1 MTQQERNGLNEAA
14 EISAHAA
21 GAVRGAI
28 KTGKMVSGAA
38 KGAAAAG
45 PYGAAAAALWTHRK
59 AVAAIIAG
67 LLVLPVLFI
76 MLLPSLIFGGL
87 TKAGVEG
94 SPDTPILNDNAAIVE
109 NINQISQAISDLL
122 EEGQEDVRA
131 RIDADFTA
139 SGTDQK
145 EIINP
150 YESPPTYN
158 ANRFIAMYCAAKNQ
172 DYTSISLK
180 DMEDVIRKAKDALY
194 TFTSTEESRTTT
206 VTETNTDS
214 KTGKVTV
221 TETEVTE
228 IWKIYTIVYNGEA
241 YFEDKIFALS
251 DEQKGLAENYAQN
264 LSVFLG
270 DGMMQG
276 LLPAESAGLVS
287 LGDIRFSDGATQV
300 VYYNQLDKRYA
311 SKPYGTDNIG
321 TYGCGPTCMAM
332 VVSSLTNETVDPVE
346 MARWAYE
353 NGYWGSRS
361 GSYHSLIPGAA
372 KAWGLPVQGCG
383 KTEGQR
389 IVDGTQYKRFAQYFL
404 DRGMI
409 GFEFNGKVYSICI
422 TEAICFP
429 QALAATAPVFKRLQ
443 LGTVAKATVIDIG
456 GFTADYLSLR
466 YGAADWASCDSLEN
480 GVITLY
486 NRLLSKI
493 RADHDLLLEETDID
507 SILTGCST
515 EYGSEIQT
523 LVERGAE
530 SFVADLFRTLRER
543 KIELRTGKVIF
554 VGGGSLLLRKQ
565 IEKSGKVGTAIFVE
579 EIGANAAGYG
589 LLYAATKTSR

>member
-1 MTQQERNGLNEAA
+1 MWVIQAA
-14 EISAHAA
+14 LCWQKRCWP
-21 GAVRGAI
+21 RGASLPPVASLDAVEAVMQ
-28 KTGKMVSGAA
+28 GEPEAPV
-38 KGAAAAG
+38 
-45 PYGAAAAALWTHRK
+45 AAAALWTHRK

-94 SPDTPILNDNAAIVE
+94 SPDKPILNDNAAIVE

-131 RIDADFTA
+131 RIDTDFTA
-139 SGTDQK
+139 SGADQK

-150 YESPPTYN
+150 YESSPAYN

-172 DYTSISLK
+172 DYASISLK
-180 DMEDVIRKAKDALY
+180 DMETLIRKAKDALY
-194 TFTSTEESRTTT
+194 TFTSTEEPRTTT
-206 VTETNTDS
+206 VTETNTDP

-276 LLPAESAGLVS
+276 LLPAESTGLVS

-311 SKPYGTDNIG
+311 HKPYGTDDIG

-332 VVSSLTNETVDPVE
+332 VVSSLTSETVDPVE

-353 NGYWGSRS
+353 NGYWCSRS

-372 KAWGLPVQGCG
+372 KEWGLPVQGCG

-389 IVDGTQYKRFAQYFL
+389 IVD
-404 DRGMI
+404 
-409 GFEFNGKVYSICI
+409 
-422 TEAICFP
+422 
-429 QALAATAPVFKRLQ
+429 ALSRKAGGGNHAERSFHQ
-443 LGTVAKATVIDIG
+443 L
-456 GFTADYLSLR
+456 
-466 YGAADWASCDSLEN
+466 
-480 GVITLY
+480 
-486 NRLLSKI
+486 
-493 RADHDLLLEETDID
+493 
-507 SILTGCST
+507 
-515 EYGSEIQT
+515 
-523 LVERGAE
+523 
-530 SFVADLFRTLRER
+530 RTLHRAARCGER
-543 KIELRTGKVIF
+543 KDTGGRPCQLYPKPT
-554 VGGGSLLLRKQ
+554 GMGSVYHP
-565 IEKSGKVGTAIFVE
+565 E
-579 EIGANAAGYG
+579 
-589 LLYAATKTSR
+589 

>member
-1 MTQQERNGLNEAA
+1 MTQQERSGLNEAA

-28 KTGKMVSGAA
+28 KTGKAVSGAA
-38 KGAAAAG
+38 KGTAAAG

-131 RIDADFTA
+131 RIDTDFTA
-139 SGTDQK
+139 SGANQK

-150 YESPPTYN
+150 YESSPAYN

-172 DYTSISLK
+172 DYASISLK

-206 VTETNTDS
+206 VTETNTDP

-251 DEQKGLAENYAQN
+251 NEQKGLAENYAQN

-276 LLPAESAGLVS
+276 LLPAESTGLVS

-311 SKPYGTDNIG
+311 SKPYGTDDIG

-332 VVSSLTNETVDPVE
+332 VVSSLTSETVDPVE
-346 MARWAYE
+346 MACWAYE
-353 NGYWGSRS
+353 NGYWCSRS

-372 KAWGLPVQGCG
+372 KEWGLPVQGCG

-389 IVDGTQYKRFAQYFL
+389 IVDALSQGKLVVAIMLKGHFTSSGHFIVL
-404 DRGMI
+404 RGV
-409 GFEFNGKVYSICI
+409 ENGK
-422 TEAICFP
+422 
-429 QALAATAPVFKRLQ
+429 
-443 LGTVAKATVIDIG
+443 
-456 GFTADYLSLR
+456 
-466 YGAADWASCDSLEN
+466 
-480 GVITLY
+480 
-486 NRLLSKI
+486 
-493 RADHDLLLEETDID
+493 
-507 SILTGCST
+507 IL
-515 EYGSEIQT
+515 
-523 LVERGAE
+523 
-530 SFVADLFRTLRER
+530 VADPANYTRSQQAWDLSIILNEASGRA
-543 KIELRTGKVIF
+543 GA
-554 VGGGSLLLRKQ
+554 GGPFW
-565 IEKSGKVGTAIFVE
+565 I
-579 EIGANAAGYG
+579 IG
-589 LLYAATKTSR
+589 

>member
-1 MTQQERNGLNEAA
+1 MTQQERSGLNEAA
-14 EISAHAA
+14 EISAHAG

-28 KTGKMVSGAA
+28 KTGKAVSGAA

-59 AVAAIIAG
+59 AVAVIIAG

-94 SPDTPILNDNAAIVE
+94 SPDTPIFNDNAAIVE

-131 RIDADFTA
+131 RIDTDFTA
-139 SGTDQK
+139 SGADQK

-150 YESPPTYN
+150 YESSPTYN

-172 DYTSISLK
+172 DYASISLK

-206 VTETNTDS
+206 VTETNTDP

-221 TETEVTE
+221 TQTEVTE

-276 LLPAESAGLVS
+276 LLPAESTGLVS

-311 SKPYGTDNIG
+311 SKPYGTDDIG
-321 TYGCGPTCMAM
+321 TYGCGPTCMAI
-332 VVSSLTNETVDPVE
+332 VVSSLTNMTVGPVE
-346 MARWAYE
+346 MALCAYE
-353 NGYWGSRS
+353 NGYW
-361 GSYHSLIPGAA
+361 
-372 KAWGLPVQGCG
+372 
-383 KTEGQR
+383 
-389 IVDGTQYKRFAQYFL
+389 
-404 DRGMI
+404 
-409 GFEFNGKVYSICI
+409 
-422 TEAICFP
+422 
-429 QALAATAPVFKRLQ
+429 
-443 LGTVAKATVIDIG
+443 
-456 GFTADYLSLR
+456 
-466 YGAADWASCDSLEN
+466 
-480 GVITLY
+480 
-486 NRLLSKI
+486 
-493 RADHDLLLEETDID
+493 
-507 SILTGCST
+507 CS
-515 EYGSEIQT
+515 
-523 LVERGAE
+523 
-530 SFVADLFRTLRER
+530 
-543 KIELRTGKVIF
+543 
-554 VGGGSLLLRKQ
+554 
-565 IEKSGKVGTAIFVE
+565 
-579 EIGANAAGYG
+579 
-589 LLYAATKTSR
+589 

>member
-1 MTQQERNGLNEAA
+1 MIQQERSGLNETA

-28 KTGKMVSGAA
+28 KTGKMVSSAA

-45 PYGAAAAALWTHRK
+45 PYGAAAAALWTRRK

-67 LLVLPVLFI
+67 VLVLPVLFI

-94 SPDTPILNDNAAIVE
+94 SPDTPILNDNAAVVE

-122 EEGQEDVRA
+122 EEGQEDVRT

-139 SGTDQK
+139 SGADQK

-150 YESPPTYN
+150 YESSPAYN

-180 DMEDVIRKAKDALY
+180 DMEDIIRKAKDALY

-206 VTETNTDS
+206 VTETNTDP

-251 DEQKGLAENYAQN
+251 DEQKELAENYTQN

-276 LLPAESAGLVS
+276 LLPAESADLVS

-311 SKPYGTDNIG
+311 SKPYGTDDIG

-346 MARWAYE
+346 MAHWAYE
-353 NGYWGSRS
+353 NGYWCSKS

-372 KAWGLPVQGCG
+372 KAWGLLVQGCG

-389 IVDGTQYKRFAQYFL
+389 IVDALSQGKLVVAIMLKGHFTSSGHFIVL
-404 DRGMI
+404 RGV
-409 GFEFNGKVYSICI
+409 ENGK
-422 TEAICFP
+422 
-429 QALAATAPVFKRLQ
+429 
-443 LGTVAKATVIDIG
+443 
-456 GFTADYLSLR
+456 
-466 YGAADWASCDSLEN
+466 
-480 GVITLY
+480 
-486 NRLLSKI
+486 
-493 RADHDLLLEETDID
+493 
-507 SILTGCST
+507 IL
-515 EYGSEIQT
+515 
-523 LVERGAE
+523 
-530 SFVADLFRTLRER
+530 VADPASYTRSQQTWDLSIILNEASGRA
-543 KIELRTGKVIF
+543 GA
-554 VGGGSLLLRKQ
+554 GGPFW
-565 IEKSGKVGTAIFVE
+565 I
-579 EIGANAAGYG
+579 IG
-589 LLYAATKTSR
+589 

>member
-1 MTQQERNGLNEAA
+1 MTQQERSGLNEAA

-28 KTGKMVSGAA
+28 KTGKAVSGAA
-38 KGAAAAG
+38 KGTAAAG

-131 RIDADFTA
+131 RIDTDFTA
-139 SGTDQK
+139 SGADQK
-145 EIINP
+145 EIINS
-150 YESPPTYN
+150 YESSPAYN

-172 DYTSISLK
+172 DYASISLK

-206 VTETNTDS
+206 VTETNTDP

-276 LLPAESAGLVS
+276 LLPAESTGLVS

-311 SKPYGTDNIG
+311 SKPYGTDDIG

-332 VVSSLTNETVDPVE
+332 VVSSLTSETVDPVE
-346 MARWAYE
+346 MACWAYE
-353 NGYWGSRS
+353 NGYWCSRS

-372 KAWGLPVQGCG
+372 KEWGLPVQGCG

-389 IVDGTQYKRFAQYFL
+389 IVDALSQGKLVVAIMLKGHFTSSGHFIVL
-404 DRGMI
+404 RGV
-409 GFEFNGKVYSICI
+409 ENGK
-422 TEAICFP
+422 
-429 QALAATAPVFKRLQ
+429 
-443 LGTVAKATVIDIG
+443 
-456 GFTADYLSLR
+456 
-466 YGAADWASCDSLEN
+466 
-480 GVITLY
+480 
-486 NRLLSKI
+486 
-493 RADHDLLLEETDID
+493 
-507 SILTGCST
+507 IL
-515 EYGSEIQT
+515 
-523 LVERGAE
+523 
-530 SFVADLFRTLRER
+530 VADPANYTRSQQAWDLSIILNEASGRA
-543 KIELRTGKVIF
+543 GA
-554 VGGGSLLLRKQ
+554 GGPFW
-565 IEKSGKVGTAIFVE
+565 I
-579 EIGANAAGYG
+579 IG
-589 LLYAATKTSR
+589 

>member
-1 MTQQERNGLNEAA
+1 MAQQERSGLNEAA

-28 KTGKMVSGAA
+28 KTGKAVSGAA
-38 KGAAAAG
+38 KGTTAAG
-45 PYGAAAAALWTHRK
+45 PYGTAAAALWTHRK
-59 AVAAIIAG
+59 AVVAIIAG
-67 LLVLPVLFI
+67 LLAIPVLFI

-87 TKAGVEG
+87 TQAGSEG
-94 SPDTPILNDNAAIVE
+94 NPDSPILNDNAAIVE

-131 RIDADFTA
+131 RIEADFAA
-139 SGTDQK
+139 SSADQK

-150 YESPPTYN
+150 YESSPAYN
-158 ANRFIAMYCAAKNQ
+158 ANRFIAMYCAAKDQ
-172 DYTSISLK
+172 DYASISLK
-180 DMEDVIRKAKDALY
+180 DMEALIRKAKDALY
-194 TFTSTEESRTTT
+194 TFTSTEEPRTTT
-206 VTETNTDS
+206 VTDTTIDE

-221 TETEVTE
+221 TET
-228 IWKIYTIVYNGEA
+228 GEA

-251 DEQKGLAENYAQN
+251 DEQKELAENYAQN

-276 LLPAESAGLVS
+276 LLPAESADLVS

-311 SKPYGTDNIG
+311 SKPYGTDDIG

-353 NGYWGSRS
+353 NGYWCSKS

-389 IVDGTQYKRFAQYFL
+389 IVDALSQGKLVVAIMLKGHFTSSGHFIVL
-404 DRGMI
+404 RGV
-409 GFEFNGKVYSICI
+409 ENGK
-422 TEAICFP
+422 
-429 QALAATAPVFKRLQ
+429 
-443 LGTVAKATVIDIG
+443 
-456 GFTADYLSLR
+456 
-466 YGAADWASCDSLEN
+466 
-480 GVITLY
+480 
-486 NRLLSKI
+486 
-493 RADHDLLLEETDID
+493 
-507 SILTGCST
+507 IL
-515 EYGSEIQT
+515 
-523 LVERGAE
+523 
-530 SFVADLFRTLRER
+530 VADPASYTRSQQTWDLSIILNEASGRA
-543 KIELRTGKVIF
+543 GA
-554 VGGGSLLLRKQ
+554 GGPFW
-565 IEKSGKVGTAIFVE
+565 I
-579 EIGANAAGYG
+579 IG
-589 LLYAATKTSR
+589 

>member
-1 MTQQERNGLNEAA
+1 MTQQERSGLNEAA

-28 KTGKMVSGAA
+28 KTGKAVSGAA
-38 KGAAAAG
+38 KGTAAAG

-131 RIDADFTA
+131 RIDTDFTA
-139 SGTDQK
+139 SGADQK

-150 YESPPTYN
+150 YESSPAYN

-172 DYTSISLK
+172 DYASISLK

-206 VTETNTDS
+206 VTETNTDP

-276 LLPAESAGLVS
+276 LLPAESTGLVS

-311 SKPYGTDNIG
+311 SKPYGTDDIG

-332 VVSSLTNETVDPVE
+332 VVSSLTSETVDPVE
-346 MARWAYE
+346 MAHWAYE
-353 NGYWGSRS
+353 NGYWCSRS

-389 IVDGTQYKRFAQYFL
+389 IVDALSQGKLVVAIMLKGHFTSSGHFIVL
-404 DRGMI
+404 RGV
-409 GFEFNGKVYSICI
+409 ENGK
-422 TEAICFP
+422 
-429 QALAATAPVFKRLQ
+429 
-443 LGTVAKATVIDIG
+443 
-456 GFTADYLSLR
+456 
-466 YGAADWASCDSLEN
+466 
-480 GVITLY
+480 
-486 NRLLSKI
+486 
-493 RADHDLLLEETDID
+493 
-507 SILTGCST
+507 IL
-515 EYGSEIQT
+515 
-523 LVERGAE
+523 
-530 SFVADLFRTLRER
+530 VADPANYTRSQQAWDLSIILNEASGRA
-543 KIELRTGKVIF
+543 GA
-554 VGGGSLLLRKQ
+554 GGPFW
-565 IEKSGKVGTAIFVE
+565 I
-579 EIGANAAGYG
+579 IG
-589 LLYAATKTSR
+589 

>member
-14 EISAHAA
+14 EISVHAA

-28 KTGKMVSGAA
+28 KTGKAVSGAA

-131 RIDADFTA
+131 RIDTDLTA
-139 SGTDQK
+139 SGADQK

-150 YESPPTYN
+150 YESSPTYN

-172 DYTSISLK
+172 DYASISLK

-206 VTETNTDS
+206 VTETNTDP

-311 SKPYGTDNIG
+311 HKPYGTDDIG

-332 VVSSLTNETVDPVE
+332 VVSSLTNEMVDPGE

-353 NGYWGSRS
+353 NGYWCSRS

-389 IVDGTQYKRFAQYFL
+389 IVDALSQGKLVVAIMLKGHFTSSGHFIVL
-404 DRGMI
+404 RGV
-409 GFEFNGKVYSICI
+409 ENGK
-422 TEAICFP
+422 
-429 QALAATAPVFKRLQ
+429 
-443 LGTVAKATVIDIG
+443 
-456 GFTADYLSLR
+456 
-466 YGAADWASCDSLEN
+466 
-480 GVITLY
+480 
-486 NRLLSKI
+486 
-493 RADHDLLLEETDID
+493 
-507 SILTGCST
+507 IL
-515 EYGSEIQT
+515 
-523 LVERGAE
+523 
-530 SFVADLFRTLRER
+530 VADPANYTRSQQAWDLAIILNEASGRA
-543 KIELRTGKVIF
+543 GA
-554 VGGGSLLLRKQ
+554 GGPFW
-565 IEKSGKVGTAIFVE
+565 I
-579 EIGANAAGYG
+579 IG
-589 LLYAATKTSR
+589 

>member
-1 MTQQERNGLNEAA
+1 MTQQERSGLNEAA

-28 KTGKMVSGAA
+28 KTGKAVSGAA

-59 AVAAIIAG
+59 AVVAIIAG
-67 LLVLPVLFI
+67 LLAIPVLFI

-131 RIDADFTA
+131 RIDTDFTA
-139 SGTDQK
+139 SGADQK

-150 YESPPTYN
+150 YESSPTYN

-172 DYTSISLK
+172 DYASISLK

-206 VTETNTDS
+206 VTETNTDP

-311 SKPYGTDNIG
+311 HKPYGTDDIG

-346 MARWAYE
+346 MAHWAYE
-353 NGYWGSRS
+353 NGYWCSRS
-361 GSYHSLIPGAA
+361 GSYHSLIPSAA

-389 IVDGTQYKRFAQYFL
+389 IVDALSQGKLVVAIMLKGHFTSSGHFIVL
-404 DRGMI
+404 RGV
-409 GFEFNGKVYSICI
+409 ENGK
-422 TEAICFP
+422 
-429 QALAATAPVFKRLQ
+429 
-443 LGTVAKATVIDIG
+443 
-456 GFTADYLSLR
+456 
-466 YGAADWASCDSLEN
+466 
-480 GVITLY
+480 
-486 NRLLSKI
+486 
-493 RADHDLLLEETDID
+493 
-507 SILTGCST
+507 IL
-515 EYGSEIQT
+515 
-523 LVERGAE
+523 
-530 SFVADLFRTLRER
+530 VADPANYTRSQQAWDLAIILNEASGRA
-543 KIELRTGKVIF
+543 GA
-554 VGGGSLLLRKQ
+554 GGPFW
-565 IEKSGKVGTAIFVE
+565 I
-579 EIGANAAGYG
+579 IG
-589 LLYAATKTSR
+589 

>member
-1 MTQQERNGLNEAA
+1 MTQQERSGLNEAA

-28 KTGKMVSGAA
+28 KTGKAVSGAA
-38 KGAAAAG
+38 KGTAAAG

-131 RIDADFTA
+131 RIDTDFTA
-139 SGTDQK
+139 SGADQK
-145 EIINP
+145 EIINS
-150 YESPPTYN
+150 YESSPAYN

-172 DYTSISLK
+172 DYASISLK

-206 VTETNTDS
+206 VTETNTDP

-276 LLPAESAGLVS
+276 LLPAESTGLVS
-287 LGDIRFSDGATQV
+287 LGDIRFSDGAMQV

-311 SKPYGTDNIG
+311 HKPYGTDDIG

-332 VVSSLTNETVDPVE
+332 VVSSLTSETVDPVE
-346 MARWAYE
+346 MACWAYE
-353 NGYWGSRS
+353 NGYWCSRS

-372 KAWGLPVQGCG
+372 KEWGLPVQGCG

-389 IVDGTQYKRFAQYFL
+389 IVDALSQGKLVVAIMLKGHFTSSGHFIVL
-404 DRGMI
+404 RGV
-409 GFEFNGKVYSICI
+409 ENGK
-422 TEAICFP
+422 
-429 QALAATAPVFKRLQ
+429 
-443 LGTVAKATVIDIG
+443 
-456 GFTADYLSLR
+456 
-466 YGAADWASCDSLEN
+466 
-480 GVITLY
+480 
-486 NRLLSKI
+486 
-493 RADHDLLLEETDID
+493 
-507 SILTGCST
+507 IL
-515 EYGSEIQT
+515 
-523 LVERGAE
+523 
-530 SFVADLFRTLRER
+530 VADPANYTRSQQAWDLSIILNEASGRA
-543 KIELRTGKVIF
+543 GA
-554 VGGGSLLLRKQ
+554 GGPFW
-565 IEKSGKVGTAIFVE
+565 I
-579 EIGANAAGYG
+579 IG
-589 LLYAATKTSR
+589 

>member
-1 MTQQERNGLNEAA
+1 MTQQERSGLNEAA
-14 EISAHAA
+14 EISAHAG

-131 RIDADFTA
+131 RIDTDFTA
-139 SGTDQK
+139 SGADQK

-150 YESPPTYN
+150 YESSPAYN

-172 DYTSISLK
+172 DYASISLK

-206 VTETNTDS
+206 VTETNTDP

-311 SKPYGTDNIG
+311 SKPYGTDDIG

-332 VVSSLTNETVDPVE
+332 VVSSLTSETVDPVE
-346 MARWAYE
+346 MACWAYE
-353 NGYWGSRS
+353 NGYWCSRS

-389 IVDGTQYKRFAQYFL
+389 IVDALSQGKLVVAIMLKGHFTSSGHFIVL
-404 DRGMI
+404 RGV
-409 GFEFNGKVYSICI
+409 ENGK
-422 TEAICFP
+422 
-429 QALAATAPVFKRLQ
+429 
-443 LGTVAKATVIDIG
+443 
-456 GFTADYLSLR
+456 
-466 YGAADWASCDSLEN
+466 
-480 GVITLY
+480 
-486 NRLLSKI
+486 
-493 RADHDLLLEETDID
+493 
-507 SILTGCST
+507 IL
-515 EYGSEIQT
+515 
-523 LVERGAE
+523 
-530 SFVADLFRTLRER
+530 VADPANYTRSQQAWDLSIILNEASGRA
-543 KIELRTGKVIF
+543 GA
-554 VGGGSLLLRKQ
+554 GGPFW
-565 IEKSGKVGTAIFVE
+565 I
-579 EIGANAAGYG
+579 IG
-589 LLYAATKTSR
+589 

>member
-1 MTQQERNGLNEAA
+1 MTQQERSGLNEAA

-59 AVAAIIAG
+59 AVVAIIAG
-67 LLVLPVLFI
+67 LLAIPVLFI

-139 SGTDQK
+139 SGADQK

-150 YESPPTYN
+150 YESSPTYN

-206 VTETNTDS
+206 VTETNTDP

-251 DEQKGLAENYAQN
+251 DEQKGLAENYTQN

-276 LLPAESAGLVS
+276 LLPAEFADLVS

-311 SKPYGTDNIG
+311 SKPYGTDDIG

-346 MARWAYE
+346 MAHWAYE
-353 NGYWGSRS
+353 NGYWCSKS

-372 KAWGLPVQGCG
+372 KAWGLLVQGCG

-389 IVDGTQYKRFAQYFL
+389 IVDALSQGKLVVAIMLKGHFTSSGHFIVL
-404 DRGMI
+404 RGV
-409 GFEFNGKVYSICI
+409 ENGK
-422 TEAICFP
+422 
-429 QALAATAPVFKRLQ
+429 
-443 LGTVAKATVIDIG
+443 
-456 GFTADYLSLR
+456 
-466 YGAADWASCDSLEN
+466 
-480 GVITLY
+480 
-486 NRLLSKI
+486 
-493 RADHDLLLEETDID
+493 
-507 SILTGCST
+507 IL
-515 EYGSEIQT
+515 
-523 LVERGAE
+523 
-530 SFVADLFRTLRER
+530 VADPANYTRSQQAWDLAIILNEASGRA
-543 KIELRTGKVIF
+543 GA
-554 VGGGSLLLRKQ
+554 GGPFW
-565 IEKSGKVGTAIFVE
+565 I
-579 EIGANAAGYG
+579 IG
-589 LLYAATKTSR
+589 

>member
-1 MTQQERNGLNEAA
+1 MTQQERSGLNEAA

-28 KTGKMVSGAA
+28 KTGKAVSGAA

-59 AVAAIIAG
+59 AVAAIVAG

-76 MLLPSLIFGGL
+76 MLLPSMIFGGL

-139 SGTDQK
+139 SGADQK

-150 YESPPTYN
+150 YESSPAYN

-172 DYTSISLK
+172 DYASISLK

-194 TFTSTEESRTTT
+194 TFTSTEEPRTTT
-206 VTETNTDS
+206 VTETNTDP

-276 LLPAESAGLVS
+276 LLPTESAGLVS

-311 SKPYGTDNIG
+311 HKPYGTDDIG

-332 VVSSLTNETVDPVE
+332 VVSSLTNETVDPAE

-353 NGYWGSRS
+353 NGYWCSRS

-389 IVDGTQYKRFAQYFL
+389 IVDALSQGKLVVAIMLKGHFTSSGHFIVL
-404 DRGMI
+404 RGV
-409 GFEFNGKVYSICI
+409 ENGK
-422 TEAICFP
+422 
-429 QALAATAPVFKRLQ
+429 
-443 LGTVAKATVIDIG
+443 
-456 GFTADYLSLR
+456 
-466 YGAADWASCDSLEN
+466 
-480 GVITLY
+480 
-486 NRLLSKI
+486 
-493 RADHDLLLEETDID
+493 
-507 SILTGCST
+507 IL
-515 EYGSEIQT
+515 
-523 LVERGAE
+523 
-530 SFVADLFRTLRER
+530 VADPANYTRSQQAWDLSIILNEAS
-543 KIELRTGKVIF
+543 GHAGA
-554 VGGGSLLLRKQ
+554 GGPFW
-565 IEKSGKVGTAIFVE
+565 I
-579 EIGANAAGYG
+579 IG
-589 LLYAATKTSR
+589 

>member
-1 MTQQERNGLNEAA
+1 MIQQERSGLNETA

-28 KTGKMVSGAA
+28 KTGKAVSGAA
-38 KGAAAAG
+38 KGASAAG
-45 PYGAAAAALWTHRK
+45 PYGAAAAALWTRRK

-94 SPDTPILNDNAAIVE
+94 SPDTPILNDNAAVVE

-139 SGTDQK
+139 SGADQK

-150 YESPPTYN
+150 YESSPTYN

-180 DMEDVIRKAKDALY
+180 DMEDIIRKAKDALY

-206 VTETNTDS
+206 VTETNTDP

-251 DEQKGLAENYAQN
+251 DEQKELAENYTQN

-276 LLPAESAGLVS
+276 LLPAESADLVS

-311 SKPYGTDNIG
+311 SKPYGTDDIG

-346 MARWAYE
+346 MAHWAYE
-353 NGYWGSRS
+353 NGYWCSKS

-372 KAWGLPVQGCG
+372 KAWGLLVQGCG

-389 IVDGTQYKRFAQYFL
+389 IVDALSQGKLVVAIMLKGHFTSSGHFIVL
-404 DRGMI
+404 RGV
-409 GFEFNGKVYSICI
+409 ENGK
-422 TEAICFP
+422 
-429 QALAATAPVFKRLQ
+429 
-443 LGTVAKATVIDIG
+443 
-456 GFTADYLSLR
+456 
-466 YGAADWASCDSLEN
+466 
-480 GVITLY
+480 
-486 NRLLSKI
+486 
-493 RADHDLLLEETDID
+493 
-507 SILTGCST
+507 IL
-515 EYGSEIQT
+515 
-523 LVERGAE
+523 
-530 SFVADLFRTLRER
+530 VADPASYTRSQQTWDLSIILNEASGRA
-543 KIELRTGKVIF
+543 GA
-554 VGGGSLLLRKQ
+554 GGPFW
-565 IEKSGKVGTAIFVE
+565 I
-579 EIGANAAGYG
+579 IG
-589 LLYAATKTSR
+589 

>member
-1 MTQQERNGLNEAA
+1 MAQQEKSGLNEAT

-28 KTGKMVSGAA
+28 KTGKAVSGAA
-38 KGAAAAG
+38 KGTAAAG

-59 AVAAIIAG
+59 AVVAIIAG
-67 LLVLPVLFI
+67 LLAIPVLFI

-87 TKAGVEG
+87 TQAGSEG
-94 SPDTPILNDNAAIVE
+94 NPDSSILNDNAAIVE

-131 RIDADFTA
+131 RIDADFAA
-139 SGTDQK
+139 SGADQK

-150 YESPPTYN
+150 YESSPAYN
-158 ANRFIAMYCAAKNQ
+158 ANRFIAMYCAAKDQ
-172 DYTSISLK
+172 DYASISLK
-180 DMEDVIRKAKDALY
+180 DMEALIRKG
-194 TFTSTEESRTTT
+194 
-206 VTETNTDS
+206 N
-214 KTGKVTV
+214 VTV

-251 DEQKGLAENYAQN
+251 DEQKELAENYAQN

-276 LLPAESAGLVS
+276 LLPAESADLVS

-311 SKPYGTDNIG
+311 SKPYGTDDIG

-346 MARWAYE
+346 MAHWAYE
-353 NGYWGSRS
+353 NGYWCSKS

-372 KAWGLPVQGCG
+372 KAWGLLVQGCG

-389 IVDGTQYKRFAQYFL
+389 IVDALSQGKLVVAIMLKGHFTSSGHFIVL
-404 DRGMI
+404 RGV
-409 GFEFNGKVYSICI
+409 ENGK
-422 TEAICFP
+422 
-429 QALAATAPVFKRLQ
+429 
-443 LGTVAKATVIDIG
+443 
-456 GFTADYLSLR
+456 
-466 YGAADWASCDSLEN
+466 
-480 GVITLY
+480 
-486 NRLLSKI
+486 
-493 RADHDLLLEETDID
+493 
-507 SILTGCST
+507 IL
-515 EYGSEIQT
+515 
-523 LVERGAE
+523 
-530 SFVADLFRTLRER
+530 VADPASYTRSQQTWDLSIILNEASGRA
-543 KIELRTGKVIF
+543 GA
-554 VGGGSLLLRKQ
+554 GGPFW
-565 IEKSGKVGTAIFVE
+565 I
-579 EIGANAAGYG
+579 IG
-589 LLYAATKTSR
+589 

>member
-1 MTQQERNGLNEAA
+1 MTQQERSGLNEAA
-14 EISAHAA
+14 EISAHAG

-67 LLVLPVLFI
+67 VLVLPILFI

-87 TKAGVEG
+87 TKAGIEG
-94 SPDTPILNDNAAIVE
+94 SPDTPILNDNAAVVE

-139 SGTDQK
+139 SGADQK

-150 YESPPTYN
+150 YESSPTYN

-206 VTETNTDS
+206 VTETNTDP

-228 IWKIYTIVYNGEA
+228 IWRIYTIVYNGEA
-241 YFEDKIFALS
+241 CFEDKIFALS

-276 LLPAESAGLVS
+276 LLPAESADLVS

-311 SKPYGTDNIG
+311 SKPYGTDDIG

-346 MARWAYE
+346 MAHWAYE
-353 NGYWGSRS
+353 NGYWCSKS

-372 KAWGLPVQGCG
+372 KAWGLLVQGCG

-389 IVDGTQYKRFAQYFL
+389 IVDALSQGKLVVAIMLKGHFTSSGHFIVL
-404 DRGMI
+404 RGV
-409 GFEFNGKVYSICI
+409 ENGK
-422 TEAICFP
+422 
-429 QALAATAPVFKRLQ
+429 
-443 LGTVAKATVIDIG
+443 
-456 GFTADYLSLR
+456 
-466 YGAADWASCDSLEN
+466 
-480 GVITLY
+480 
-486 NRLLSKI
+486 
-493 RADHDLLLEETDID
+493 
-507 SILTGCST
+507 IL
-515 EYGSEIQT
+515 
-523 LVERGAE
+523 
-530 SFVADLFRTLRER
+530 VADPASYTRSQQTWDLSIILNEASGRA
-543 KIELRTGKVIF
+543 GA
-554 VGGGSLLLRKQ
+554 GGPFW
-565 IEKSGKVGTAIFVE
+565 I
-579 EIGANAAGYG
+579 IG
-589 LLYAATKTSR
+589 

>member
-1 MTQQERNGLNEAA
+1 MTQQERSGLNEAA
-14 EISAHAA
+14 EISAHAG

-94 SPDTPILNDNAAIVE
+94 GPDTPILNDNAAVVE

-131 RIDADFTA
+131 RIDTDFTA
-139 SGTDQK
+139 SGADQK

-150 YESPPTYN
+150 YESSPAYN

-206 VTETNTDS
+206 VTETNTDP

-311 SKPYGTDNIG
+311 SKPYGTDDIG

-332 VVSSLTNETVDPVE
+332 VVSSLTSETVDPVE
-346 MARWAYE
+346 MACWAYE
-353 NGYWGSRS
+353 NGYWCSRS

-389 IVDGTQYKRFAQYFL
+389 IVDALSQGKLVVAIMLKGHFTSSGHFIVL
-404 DRGMI
+404 RGV
-409 GFEFNGKVYSICI
+409 ENGK
-422 TEAICFP
+422 
-429 QALAATAPVFKRLQ
+429 
-443 LGTVAKATVIDIG
+443 
-456 GFTADYLSLR
+456 
-466 YGAADWASCDSLEN
+466 
-480 GVITLY
+480 
-486 NRLLSKI
+486 
-493 RADHDLLLEETDID
+493 
-507 SILTGCST
+507 IL
-515 EYGSEIQT
+515 
-523 LVERGAE
+523 
-530 SFVADLFRTLRER
+530 VADPANYTRSQQAWDLSIILNEASGRA
-543 KIELRTGKVIF
+543 GA
-554 VGGGSLLLRKQ
+554 GGPFW
-565 IEKSGKVGTAIFVE
+565 I
-579 EIGANAAGYG
+579 IG
-589 LLYAATKTSR
+589 

>member
-1 MTQQERNGLNEAA
+1 MTQQERSGLNEAA

-28 KTGKMVSGAA
+28 KTGKAVSGAA
-38 KGAAAAG
+38 KGTAAAG

-131 RIDADFTA
+131 RIDTDFTA
-139 SGTDQK
+139 SGADQK
-145 EIINP
+145 EIINS
-150 YESPPTYN
+150 YESSPAYN

-172 DYTSISLK
+172 DYASISLK

-206 VTETNTDS
+206 VTETNTDP

-276 LLPAESAGLVS
+276 LLPAESTGLVS
-287 LGDIRFSDGATQV
+287 LGDFRFSDGATQV

-311 SKPYGTDNIG
+311 SKPYGTDDIG

-332 VVSSLTNETVDPVE
+332 VVSSLTSETVDPVE
-346 MARWAYE
+346 MACWAYE
-353 NGYWGSRS
+353 NGYWCSRS

-372 KAWGLPVQGCG
+372 KEWGLPVQGCG

-389 IVDGTQYKRFAQYFL
+389 IVDALSQGKLVVAIMLKGHFTSSGHFIVL
-404 DRGMI
+404 RGV
-409 GFEFNGKVYSICI
+409 ENGK
-422 TEAICFP
+422 
-429 QALAATAPVFKRLQ
+429 
-443 LGTVAKATVIDIG
+443 
-456 GFTADYLSLR
+456 
-466 YGAADWASCDSLEN
+466 
-480 GVITLY
+480 
-486 NRLLSKI
+486 
-493 RADHDLLLEETDID
+493 
-507 SILTGCST
+507 IL
-515 EYGSEIQT
+515 
-523 LVERGAE
+523 
-530 SFVADLFRTLRER
+530 VADPANYTRSQQAWDLSIILNEASGRA
-543 KIELRTGKVIF
+543 GA
-554 VGGGSLLLRKQ
+554 GGPFW
-565 IEKSGKVGTAIFVE
+565 I
-579 EIGANAAGYG
+579 IG
-589 LLYAATKTSR
+589 

>member
-1 MTQQERNGLNEAA
+1 MIQQERSGLNETA

-28 KTGKMVSGAA
+28 KTGKMVSSAA

-45 PYGAAAAALWTHRK
+45 PYGAAAAALWTRRK

-67 LLVLPVLFI
+67 VLVLPVLFI

-94 SPDTPILNDNAAIVE
+94 SPDTPILNDNAAVVE

-122 EEGQEDVRA
+122 EEGQEDVRT

-139 SGTDQK
+139 SGADQK

-150 YESPPTYN
+150 YESSPTYN

-206 VTETNTDS
+206 VTETNTDP

-251 DEQKGLAENYAQN
+251 DEQKELAENYTQN

-276 LLPAESAGLVS
+276 LLPAESADLVS

-311 SKPYGTDNIG
+311 SKPYGTDDIG

-346 MARWAYE
+346 MAHWAYE
-353 NGYWGSRS
+353 NGYWCSKS

-372 KAWGLPVQGCG
+372 KAWGLLVQGCG

-389 IVDGTQYKRFAQYFL
+389 IVDALSQGKLVVAIMLKGHFTSSGHFIVL
-404 DRGMI
+404 RGV
-409 GFEFNGKVYSICI
+409 ENGK
-422 TEAICFP
+422 
-429 QALAATAPVFKRLQ
+429 
-443 LGTVAKATVIDIG
+443 
-456 GFTADYLSLR
+456 
-466 YGAADWASCDSLEN
+466 
-480 GVITLY
+480 
-486 NRLLSKI
+486 
-493 RADHDLLLEETDID
+493 
-507 SILTGCST
+507 IL
-515 EYGSEIQT
+515 
-523 LVERGAE
+523 
-530 SFVADLFRTLRER
+530 VADPASYTRSQQTWDLSIILNEASGRA
-543 KIELRTGKVIF
+543 GA
-554 VGGGSLLLRKQ
+554 GGPFW
-565 IEKSGKVGTAIFVE
+565 I
-579 EIGANAAGYG
+579 IG
-589 LLYAATKTSR
+589 

>member
-1 MTQQERNGLNEAA
+1 MIQQERSGLNETA

-28 KTGKMVSGAA
+28 KTGKMVSSAA

-45 PYGAAAAALWTHRK
+45 PYGAAAAALWTRRK

-67 LLVLPVLFI
+67 VLVLPVLFI

-94 SPDTPILNDNAAIVE
+94 SPDTPILNDNAAVVE

-122 EEGQEDVRA
+122 EEGQEDVRT

-139 SGTDQK
+139 SGADQK

-150 YESPPTYN
+150 YESSPTYN

-180 DMEDVIRKAKDALY
+180 DMEDIIRKAKDALY

-206 VTETNTDS
+206 VTETNTDP

-251 DEQKGLAENYAQN
+251 DEQKELAENYTQN

-276 LLPAESAGLVS
+276 LLPAESADLVS

-311 SKPYGTDNIG
+311 SKPYGTDDIG

-332 VVSSLTNETVDPVE
+332 VVSALTNETVDPVE
-346 MARWAYE
+346 MAHWAYE
-353 NGYWGSRS
+353 NGYWCSKS

-372 KAWGLPVQGCG
+372 KAWGLLVQGCG

-389 IVDGTQYKRFAQYFL
+389 IVDALSQGKLVVAIMLKGHFTSSGHFIVL
-404 DRGMI
+404 RGV
-409 GFEFNGKVYSICI
+409 ENGK
-422 TEAICFP
+422 
-429 QALAATAPVFKRLQ
+429 
-443 LGTVAKATVIDIG
+443 
-456 GFTADYLSLR
+456 
-466 YGAADWASCDSLEN
+466 
-480 GVITLY
+480 
-486 NRLLSKI
+486 
-493 RADHDLLLEETDID
+493 
-507 SILTGCST
+507 IL
-515 EYGSEIQT
+515 
-523 LVERGAE
+523 
-530 SFVADLFRTLRER
+530 VADPASYTRSQQTWDLSIILNEASGRA
-543 KIELRTGKVIF
+543 GA
-554 VGGGSLLLRKQ
+554 GGPFW
-565 IEKSGKVGTAIFVE
+565 I
-579 EIGANAAGYG
+579 IG
-589 LLYAATKTSR
+589 

>member
-28 KTGKMVSGAA
+28 KTGKAVSGAA

-139 SGTDQK
+139 SGADQK

-150 YESPPTYN
+150 YESSPAYN

-172 DYTSISLK
+172 DYASISLK

-206 VTETNTDS
+206 VTETNTDP

-276 LLPAESAGLVS
+276 LLPAESTGLVS

-311 SKPYGTDNIG
+311 SKPYGTDDIG

-346 MARWAYE
+346 MACWAYE
-353 NGYWGSRS
+353 NGYWCSRS

-389 IVDGTQYKRFAQYFL
+389 IVDALSQGKLVVAIMLKGHFTSSGHFIVL
-404 DRGMI
+404 RGV
-409 GFEFNGKVYSICI
+409 ENGK
-422 TEAICFP
+422 
-429 QALAATAPVFKRLQ
+429 
-443 LGTVAKATVIDIG
+443 
-456 GFTADYLSLR
+456 
-466 YGAADWASCDSLEN
+466 
-480 GVITLY
+480 
-486 NRLLSKI
+486 
-493 RADHDLLLEETDID
+493 
-507 SILTGCST
+507 IL
-515 EYGSEIQT
+515 
-523 LVERGAE
+523 
-530 SFVADLFRTLRER
+530 VADPANYTRSQQAWDLAIILNEASGRA
-543 KIELRTGKVIF
+543 GA
-554 VGGGSLLLRKQ
+554 GGPFW
-565 IEKSGKVGTAIFVE
+565 I
-579 EIGANAAGYG
+579 IG
-589 LLYAATKTSR
+589 

>member
-1 MTQQERNGLNEAA
+1 MTQQERSGLNEAA

-28 KTGKMVSGAA
+28 KTGKAVSGAA

-94 SPDTPILNDNAAIVE
+94 SPNTPILNDNAAIVE

-131 RIDADFTA
+131 RIDTDFTA
-139 SGTDQK
+139 SGADQK

-150 YESPPTYN
+150 YESSPTYN

-172 DYTSISLK
+172 DYASISLK

-194 TFTSTEESRTTT
+194 TFTSKEESRTTT
-206 VTETNTDS
+206 VTETNTDP

-311 SKPYGTDNIG
+311 HKPYGTDDIG

-346 MARWAYE
+346 MAHWAYE
-353 NGYWGSRS
+353 NGYWCSRS

-389 IVDGTQYKRFAQYFL
+389 IVDALSQGKLVVAIMLKGHFTSSGHFIVL
-404 DRGMI
+404 RGV
-409 GFEFNGKVYSICI
+409 ENGK
-422 TEAICFP
+422 
-429 QALAATAPVFKRLQ
+429 
-443 LGTVAKATVIDIG
+443 
-456 GFTADYLSLR
+456 
-466 YGAADWASCDSLEN
+466 
-480 GVITLY
+480 
-486 NRLLSKI
+486 
-493 RADHDLLLEETDID
+493 
-507 SILTGCST
+507 IL
-515 EYGSEIQT
+515 
-523 LVERGAE
+523 
-530 SFVADLFRTLRER
+530 VADPANYTRSQQAWDLAIILNEASGRA
-543 KIELRTGKVIF
+543 GA
-554 VGGGSLLLRKQ
+554 GGPFW
-565 IEKSGKVGTAIFVE
+565 I
-579 EIGANAAGYG
+579 IG
-589 LLYAATKTSR
+589 

>member
-1 MTQQERNGLNEAA
+1 MTQQERSGLNEAA
-14 EISAHAA
+14 EISAHAG

-67 LLVLPVLFI
+67 LLVLPFLFI

-87 TKAGVEG
+87 TKAGIEG
-94 SPDTPILNDNAAIVE
+94 SLDTPILNDNAAVVE

-139 SGTDQK
+139 SGADQK

-150 YESPPTYN
+150 YESSPTYN

-206 VTETNTDS
+206 VTETNTDP

-276 LLPAESAGLVS
+276 LLPAESADLVS

-311 SKPYGTDNIG
+311 SKPYGTDDIG

-346 MARWAYE
+346 MAHWAYE
-353 NGYWGSRS
+353 NGYWCSKS

-372 KAWGLPVQGCG
+372 KAWGLLVQGCG

-389 IVDGTQYKRFAQYFL
+389 IVDALSQGKLVVAIMLKGHFTSSGHFIVL
-404 DRGMI
+404 RGV
-409 GFEFNGKVYSICI
+409 ENGK
-422 TEAICFP
+422 
-429 QALAATAPVFKRLQ
+429 
-443 LGTVAKATVIDIG
+443 
-456 GFTADYLSLR
+456 
-466 YGAADWASCDSLEN
+466 
-480 GVITLY
+480 
-486 NRLLSKI
+486 
-493 RADHDLLLEETDID
+493 
-507 SILTGCST
+507 IL
-515 EYGSEIQT
+515 
-523 LVERGAE
+523 
-530 SFVADLFRTLRER
+530 VADPASYTRSQQTWDLSIILNEASGRA
-543 KIELRTGKVIF
+543 GA
-554 VGGGSLLLRKQ
+554 GGPFW
-565 IEKSGKVGTAIFVE
+565 I
-579 EIGANAAGYG
+579 IG
-589 LLYAATKTSR
+589 

>member
-1 MTQQERNGLNEAA
+1 MTQQERSGLNEAA
-14 EISAHAA
+14 EISAHAG

-67 LLVLPVLFI
+67 LLVLPFLFI

-94 SPDTPILNDNAAIVE
+94 SPDTPILNDNAAVVE

-139 SGTDQK
+139 SGADQK

-150 YESPPTYN
+150 YESSPAYN

-206 VTETNTDS
+206 VTETNTDP

-228 IWKIYTIVYNGEA
+228 IWRIYTIVYNGEA

-276 LLPAESAGLVS
+276 LLPAESADLVS

-311 SKPYGTDNIG
+311 SKPYGTDDIG

-346 MARWAYE
+346 MAHWAYE
-353 NGYWGSRS
+353 NGYWCSKS

-372 KAWGLPVQGCG
+372 KAWGLLVQGCG

-389 IVDGTQYKRFAQYFL
+389 IVDALSQGKLVVAIMLKGHFTSSGHFIVL
-404 DRGMI
+404 RGV
-409 GFEFNGKVYSICI
+409 ENGK
-422 TEAICFP
+422 
-429 QALAATAPVFKRLQ
+429 
-443 LGTVAKATVIDIG
+443 
-456 GFTADYLSLR
+456 
-466 YGAADWASCDSLEN
+466 
-480 GVITLY
+480 
-486 NRLLSKI
+486 
-493 RADHDLLLEETDID
+493 
-507 SILTGCST
+507 IL
-515 EYGSEIQT
+515 
-523 LVERGAE
+523 
-530 SFVADLFRTLRER
+530 VADPASYTRSQQTWDLSIILNEASGRA
-543 KIELRTGKVIF
+543 GA
-554 VGGGSLLLRKQ
+554 GGPFW
-565 IEKSGKVGTAIFVE
+565 I
-579 EIGANAAGYG
+579 IG
-589 LLYAATKTSR
+589 